1 MKTSIPML
9 HVRATLTK
17 LFKDALR
24 REGTGA
30 PLLAWPLACGSKT
43 AERAKA
49 LSFANGVLTISV
61 PDEIWRQQLQS
72 FVPQYLAALNQIT
85 PETVNKID
93 FVKLD
98 AI

>member
-1 MKTSIPML
+1 MQHARL
-9 HVRATLTK
+9 TLTK
-17 LFKDALR
+17 LFKEALR
-24 REGTGA
+24 RQGADA

-61 PDEIWRQQLQS
+61 PDENWRQQLQS
-72 FVPQYLAALNQIT
+72 FAPQYLAALNQVT

-93 FVKLD
+93 FAKL
-98 AI
+98 AG